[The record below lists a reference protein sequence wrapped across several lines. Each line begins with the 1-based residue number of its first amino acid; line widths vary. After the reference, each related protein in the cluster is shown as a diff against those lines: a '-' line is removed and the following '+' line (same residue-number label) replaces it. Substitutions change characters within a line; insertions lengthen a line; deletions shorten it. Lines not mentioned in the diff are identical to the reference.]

1 MKFPCKDCAERKTGC
16 HSTCENY
23 LLARTERDNALE
35 TKWQIDR
42 SYDYHNDSVTKN
54 RIKRIKDQAKR

>member
-1 MKFPCKDCAERKTGC
+1 MTFPCGGCQSREVGC
-16 HSTCENY
+16 HSSCEKY
-23 LLARTERDNALE
+23 LLARAERDNALE

-54 RIKRIKDQAKR
+54 RFKRIKEQAKR